1 MPFRSQSPVD
11 ERITSLPT
19 RGQSFKKQ
27 GSHRLEQMN
36 KKELL
41 AVKSFL
47 DRELKRH
54 NQQGFIE
61 KDPISIPHR
70 FSQKADIE
78 IAGFFAA
85 IFCLGQPHYHHQQ
98 MQ

>member
-1 MPFRSQSPVD
+1 
-11 ERITSLPT
+11 
-19 RGQSFKKQ
+19 
-27 GSHRLEQMN
+27 MN

-47 DRELKRH
+47 DKELKRH

-85 IFCLGQPHYHHQQ
+85 VFQKKLVPQSQSPEKGEGKETQVKTKKPAKELK
-98 MQ
+98 